1 MPVSVRHF
9 FGLGDNFT
17 WEELQTALNSK
28 REQISNSNLGEL
40 DKQVYL
46 DQVDRYYRDAKRDLT
61 IREREEYDYGLI
73 PWGGRQLGLRNWLWD
88 GMDYLDRME
97 RRLNNRFFR
106 DVGGAGV
113 PAANAN
119 TSFSQSS
126 YREIRQRDGTSIV
139 VEENEIR
146 NGEAV
151 QKNNVSYRRLADG
164 TTQPLDYTEACNMLN
179 NQDTSNKKLT

>member
-1 MPVSVRHF
+1 MPVSVRQF
-9 FGLGDNFT
+9 FGLGDSFT
-17 WEELQTALNSK
+17 WEELQNALNSK
-28 REQISNSNLGEL
+28 RDQISNSNLSQL
-40 DKQVYL
+40 DKEVYL

-61 IREREEYDYGLI
+61 MREREEYDYGLI

-106 DVGGAGV
+106 DISSSVQT
-113 PAANAN
+113 ANAN
-119 TSFSQSS
+119 SSFSQSS
-126 YREIRQRDGTSIV
+126 FREIRQHDGTSIV

-146 NGEAV
+146 NGDQV

-164 TTQPLDYTEACNMLN
+164 TTQPLDYNEACNLLKN
-179 NQDTSNKKLT
+179 PESNSKKLT